1 MVHGLVGA
9 LVASHIVVPTDI
21 SGKISIGT
29 KIWEIIFCIAQFE
42 RLLCHS
48 TPTTPMRI
56 LILLLPRLRCATGS
70 SLGGAQ
76 ARCPSIVVALWLPT
90 HICGVC
96 IGSVMI
102 VLTTLHCTKAG
113 SCHHK
118 DVEQA
123 CSSLALDFAI
133 GNVSLARL
141 TRQAWW
147 PWQSRRH

>member
-1 MVHGLVGA
+1 MAVCSAVLVLPHCCANGHQWQNFNWNQDRGNYF
-9 LVASHIVVPTDI
+9 LHCTTRETVASQRSDDTDEN
-21 SGKISIGT
+21 SDSPST
-29 KIWEIIFCIAQFE
+29 KKKVCNRKLTW
-42 RLLCHS
+42 
-48 TPTTPMRI
+48 T
-56 LILLLPRLRCATGS
+56 
-70 SLGGAQ
+70 Q